1 MCSVTGWFGGHIT
14 GRGDALF
21 AEAPAPRA
29 DAIMGV
35 SRDALSGVFPYMYVL
50 YVHIFQVC
58 FLICMSYMYVLYVH
72 IFEVCFLTCMYISG
86 VFPYI
91 MSDMYVL
98 YVCRVCVRLVYVLCI
113 HRRAWF
119 CLYSTSTTVLNF
131 FSFFCLYCACTIL
144 PVLHL
149 YQGADFFVMIL
160 FFFFLLFFFIQRADR
175 DQSGSIDVNEFEEAF
190 DEILGKL
197 EVEIIYKYMR
207 VCVCVCV
214 CVWIWRG
221 LWRNSGQAGGKIS
234 EQLCENSFFLD
245 STFQNFLGTKRVLVH
260 SACLWHM

>member
-1 MCSVTGWFGGHIT
+1 
-14 GRGDALF
+14 
-21 AEAPAPRA
+21 
-29 DAIMGV
+29 
-35 SRDALSGVFPYMYVL
+35 
-50 YVHIFQVC
+50 
-58 FLICMSYMYVLYVH
+58 MSYMYAVY
-72 IFEVCFLTCMYISG
+72 
-86 VFPYI
+86 
-91 MSDMYVL
+91 
-98 YVCRVCVRLVYVLCI
+98 VYVLCMYYVSI
-113 HRRAWF
+113 DVHDFAYTLLLPQCWI
-119 CLYSTSTTVLNF
+119 F

-234 EQLCENSFFLD
+234 EQLCENSCFLD